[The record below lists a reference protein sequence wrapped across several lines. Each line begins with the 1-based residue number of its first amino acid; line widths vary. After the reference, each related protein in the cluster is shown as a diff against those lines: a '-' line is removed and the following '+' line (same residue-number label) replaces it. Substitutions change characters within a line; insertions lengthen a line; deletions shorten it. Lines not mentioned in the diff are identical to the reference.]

1 MTDQQA
7 LVMSQAG
14 MRLVAILTLFNKGD
28 FARLRQYLREHF
40 AELALEENSA
50 AARLAELRLLRANA
64 GRQRLRQVVGV
75 EKHRVIAL
83 MDAESGGLFIHELM
97 CEEDYPHK
105 VTAHH
110 FAQIADLSTA
120 SEDSKNDDRA

>member
-1 MTDQQA
+1 MIDQQA
-7 LVMSQAG
+7 LVTSQAG

-28 FARLRQYLREHF
+28 FARLRAYLREHYT
-40 AELALEENSA
+40 APALEANPA
-50 AARLAELRLLRANA
+50 AARLAELRLLRTDA

-83 MDAESGGLFIHELM
+83 VDAESGGLFIHELT

-105 VTAHH
+105 VTAHY
-110 FAQIADLSTA
+110 FTQIADKSA
-120 SEDSKNDDRA
+120 PPQDDPA

>member
-7 LVMSQAG
+7 LVTSQAG
-14 MRLVAILTLFNKGD
+14 MRLVAMLTFLNKGD
-28 FARLRQYLREHF
+28 FTRLRQYLREHF
-40 AELALEENSA
+40 TEAALEESA
-50 AARLAELRLLRANA
+50 ATARLAELRLLYAKA

-83 MDAESGGLFIHELM
+83 MDTESGGLYIHELT

-110 FAQIADLSTA
+110 FTQIADFSA
-120 SEDSKNDDRA
+120 PPDDSDEVEQS